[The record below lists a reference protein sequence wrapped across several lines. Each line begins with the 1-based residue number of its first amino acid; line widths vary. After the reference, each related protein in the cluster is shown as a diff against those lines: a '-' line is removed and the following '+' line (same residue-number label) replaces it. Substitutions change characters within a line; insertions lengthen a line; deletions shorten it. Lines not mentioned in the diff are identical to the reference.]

1 MTPLIPLFII
11 STSRCWTFHSFLDL
25 RKDPAGIAS
34 FWLDG
39 DSPIRW
45 FPKIG
50 LPPVIIHF
58 RWGFS
63 INHPMLTWGIPIR
76 TPHML
81 HVHPRVLCDA
91 GRCEQ
96 PPGIE
101 EMAHQRGN
109 FRMPGTHHNTVPTWS
124 VSIGYSVPQMGLTQ
138 NGVILQMVLS
148 YWNNCFST
156 IVFCFIFCS
165 NFQTNPYWLGWRNS
179 ASFGQCPK
187 FRLLDDCRG
196 YERTWRKGF

>member
-1 MTPLIPLFII
+1 MGI
-11 STSRCWTFHSFLDL
+11 FHKPSNAHLGY
-25 RKDPAGIAS
+25 P
-34 FWLDG
+34 
-39 DSPIRW
+39 
-45 FPKIG
+45 
-50 LPPVIIHF
+50 
-58 RWGFS
+58 
-63 INHPMLTWGIPIR
+63 
-76 TPHML
+76 L

-187 FRLLDDCRG
+187 FQLLDDCRG
-196 YERTWRKGF
+196 YERTWRQGFWNHLRTGNPSSNQDFMGPNPEKYHHNKLPQKSQY